1 MLRQRQSDIQ
11 EVCVSLFVLQPTF
24 RYEQSGV
31 EQVREIVAV
40 VVFSFHFLVALFTDD
55 ESREGAIH

>member
-1 MLRQRQSDIQ
+1 MC
-11 EVCVSLFVLQPTF
+11 VCVSLFVLQPTF